1 MLETR
6 LIRNERKNEKKR
18 TERREENKI
27 KEMDGNKSNETRM
40 P

>member
-27 KEMDGNKSNETRM
+27 KEIDGNKSDETRM

>member
-27 KEMDGNKSNETRM
+27 KEMDGNKSDETRM

>member
-6 LIRNERKNEKKR
+6 LIRNERKNENKR

-27 KEMDGNKSNETRM
+27 KEIDGNKSDETRM